1 MPFSFRL
8 QSLLNWKKGLEESAQ
23 MRMAEKGRQLH
34 RQEEEIQRLVSQRA
48 EMGQILNSKAI
59 EGMQVGEYLV
69 YKDYAEGSYHVLMKS
84 EGEKEKTRKEME
96 EERERLVGFMKERK
110 ILEKVKEKR
119 LKKFITLMEK
129 LDQRNIDEIVIQ
141 KSSSL
146 PAKNL

>member
-1 MPFSFRL
+1 
-8 QSLLNWKKGLEESAQ
+8 
-23 MRMAEKGRQLH
+23 MAEKGRQLH